1 MGRKHGLACQIG
13 LHFFQTL
20 FASVPNAIS
29 THCVARGTP
38 RDCAGH
44 TADVLVGL
52 EPLNPQAWEK
62 SCSAAFMSPPTIR
75 GQA

>member
-1 MGRKHGLACQIG
+1 MSDSAALLPDALRVGAERDQYALRG
-13 LHFFQTL
+13 
-20 FASVPNAIS
+20 
-29 THCVARGTP
+29 ARDTAG
-38 RDCAGH
+38 CAGH